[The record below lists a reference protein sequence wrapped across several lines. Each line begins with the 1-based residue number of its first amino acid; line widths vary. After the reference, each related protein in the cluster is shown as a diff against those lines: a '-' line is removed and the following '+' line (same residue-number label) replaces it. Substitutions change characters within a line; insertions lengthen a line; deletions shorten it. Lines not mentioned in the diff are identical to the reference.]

1 MQFAIIFNGFELP
14 EPKICGDRLFQSVI
28 VQGKKS
34 ERVLKTVSMGEDKG
48 EVVWM
53 CGLVGCKGNG
63 ARVCVRSR
71 IHFFLDRCKIIL
83 I

>member
-1 MQFAIIFNGFELP
+1 MDLS
-14 EPKICGDRLFQSVI
+14 FQNQKYVATGCSNLLLCKE
-28 VQGKKS
+28 KKS